1 MELVIPKVAYKL
13 TSRDLYH
20 LPDNAHHA
28 GTVCGKERNKL
39 ILHTAWSRKL
49 IRDLT
54 EKECCPVCFAAFV
67 RPPFNSGADVPG
79 SVVKAFI
86 VSLDAP
92 AYPAKY
98 ELGITCPKC
107 KQGSMQAGVAIK
119 QTWGTSWD
127 FHPGD
132 DLRDKNG
139 KTMNIQGPGKLTE
152 VLKCTACGF
161 SVTEP
166 EK

>member
-1 MELVIPKVAYKL
+1 
-13 TSRDLYH
+13 
-20 LPDNAHHA
+20 
-28 GTVCGKERNKL
+28 
-39 ILHTAWSRKL
+39 
-49 IRDLT
+49 
-54 EKECCPVCFAAFV
+54 
-67 RPPFNSGADVPG
+67 
-79 SVVKAFI
+79 
-86 VSLDAP
+86 
-92 AYPAKY
+92 
-98 ELGITCPKC
+98 
-107 KQGSMQAGVAIK
+107 MQAGVAIK